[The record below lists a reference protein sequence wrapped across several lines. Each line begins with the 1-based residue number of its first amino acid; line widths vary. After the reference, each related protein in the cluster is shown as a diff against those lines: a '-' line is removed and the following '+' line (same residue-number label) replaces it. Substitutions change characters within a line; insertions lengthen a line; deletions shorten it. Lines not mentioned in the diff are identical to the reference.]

1 MEGIG
6 GLTNANKY
14 DDRDV
19 DNVKGNEQVSTKT
32 ALNTLANKA
41 GMSDD
46 YAIHGFDKTAK
57 ELVAEHRAEQDE
69 RWGEAVIDC
78 LPGGSYATMAYD
90 VHKLMHEKGL
100 GDAIRSGEWKA
111 VEEFVPE
118 FIAKLAEGAKGLH
131 SASSAMILPKVLY
144 TLSKAMAESVAADGE
159 LGQERK
165 AAFVKSAMHVMV
177 IGGLNGLPQ
186 AYVDA
191 AREHYMEDR
200 DAGSIADR
208 MSRALGKNGNN
219 ALMGVMQLHADQGMG
234 AARTMLETK
243 QPHSDFFR
251 AHPDLAKR
259 YGDDPAFRAG
269 FDGTVYAASHGQY
282 EQMMR
287 ALDARDA
294 RYEAHHIAW
303 RG

>member
-6 GLTNANKY
+6 QLTNANKY

-19 DNVKGNEQVSTKT
+19 DNLKGNEQVSTKT

-69 RWGEAVIDC
+69 RWAAAVIEVVV
-78 LPGGSYATMAYD
+78 PPAEYGVAAYEAA
-90 VHKLMHEKGL
+90 KELAKGKL
-100 GDAIRSGEWKA
+100 GDAIRDGGIKAGEKFFF
-111 VEEFVPE
+111 EFFE
-118 FIAKLAEGAKGLH
+118 KLGHGLGLH
-131 SASSAMILPKVLY
+131 SASMAMILPKVLY
-144 TLSKAMAESVAADGE
+144 ALAKVSAESVAADGE

-177 IGGLNGLPQ
+177 LGGLNGLPPG
-186 AYVDA
+186 YVDA
-191 AREHYMEDR
+191 AREHYLEDR
-200 DAGSIADR
+200 DAGDIADK
-208 MSRALGKNGNN
+208 MSRALGRNGNN
-219 ALMGVMQLHADQGMG
+219 ALMGVMQLHCDQGMG

-243 QPHSDFFR
+243 QSASTFLRAHSD
-251 AHPDLAKR
+251 LAQR
-259 YGDDPAFRAG
+259 YADDPAFRAG
-269 FDGTVYAASHGQY
+269 FDGTVYAAAHGQY

-287 ALDARDA
+287 ALDSRDA
-294 RYEAHHIAW
+294 RYEAHHVAW